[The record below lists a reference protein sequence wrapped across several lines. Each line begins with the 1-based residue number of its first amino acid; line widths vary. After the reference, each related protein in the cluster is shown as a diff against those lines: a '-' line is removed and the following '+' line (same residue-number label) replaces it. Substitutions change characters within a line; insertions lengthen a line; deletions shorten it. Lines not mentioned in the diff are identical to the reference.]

1 MEKSALIVGAG
12 AGLSSSLA
20 FQCKNSGM
28 HVALAARDIGK
39 LKSISEKTGASLH
52 KCDASKIEDVNLL
65 FEELDAKSGTPDL
78 VVYNPSSRLHGAI
91 ETLNAEKTKAALE
104 VTCFGAFLV
113 AQQAAKR
120 MLARGSGS
128 IFFTG
133 ASAGVK
139 GFANS
144 SVFAMGKFGLRGLAQ
159 ALARELHPKNIHIG
173 HFVIDGGIKSDA
185 RPERQGNGDFDMLDP
200 DEIAKTY
207 LQFYNQHKSAWAWE
221 IELRPWVETF

>member
-78 VVYNPSSRLHGAI
+78 VCLLYTSPSPRDATLSRMPSSA
-91 ETLNAEKTKAALE
+91 
-104 VTCFGAFLV
+104 
-113 AQQAAKR
+113 
-120 MLARGSGS
+120 
-128 IFFTG
+128 
-133 ASAGVK
+133 
-139 GFANS
+139 
-144 SVFAMGKFGLRGLAQ
+144 
-159 ALARELHPKNIHIG
+159 
-173 HFVIDGGIKSDA
+173 
-185 RPERQGNGDFDMLDP
+185 
-200 DEIAKTY
+200 
-207 LQFYNQHKSAWAWE
+207 
-221 IELRPWVETF
+221 

>member
-1 MEKSALIVGAG
+1 MELGV
-12 AGLSSSLA
+12 
-20 FQCKNSGM
+20 
-28 HVALAARDIGK
+28 
-39 LKSISEKTGASLH
+39 
-52 KCDASKIEDVNLL
+52 CDYVWIELDVNFELL
-65 FEELDAKSGTPDL
+65 
-78 VVYNPSSRLHGAI
+78 
-91 ETLNAEKTKAALE
+91 ETLNAEETKAALE

-159 ALARELHPKNIHIG
+159 A
-173 HFVIDGGIKSDA
+173 
-185 RPERQGNGDFDMLDP
+185 
-200 DEIAKTY
+200 
-207 LQFYNQHKSAWAWE
+207 
-221 IELRPWVETF
+221 